1 MRPTIPLIAL
11 LAALAGCG
19 TKTALTLPP
28 AVQPAP
34 PSTAPVPP
42 ASEASQSAERR
53 P

>member
-28 AVQPAP
+28 TVQPAP
-34 PSTAPVPP
+34 PSAPSVVPAP
-42 ASEASQSAERR
+42 EASQSAERR